1 MIKALV
7 LNKLRSS
14 LSQIQEVGGHVSG
27 ALRRILNNIAVRWSN
42 DSAYDSDDT
51 TFGSPRRGGIGE
63 NDGGEFS
70 KRYGLEIAPP
80 IIHSVA
86 KLSIGFIATTSMFSV
101 QSTLPVRDP
110 GLDKLVSEAEGQ
122 SLLIVANAY
131 AAAVRTGTLQCGR
144 EILQEILQAIGTTF
158 KVYSTAKSEHSF
170 CLVLTLL
177 EATIPIWS
185 DKEYTRSK
193 LGDTVR
199 YFLKQWFSELLEK
212 DQILSWKIR
221 ARFGRILDIYVT
233 VDPVNEF
240 WCARETPSMDVDSE
254 SRVSDLSEE
263 TTGPSPIQ
271 LVCLM
276 LDDEDVHV
284 RYHAASFSSTMFY
297 QLARTSFPA
306 LSLYKEISDA
316 IPQDHDS

>member
-1 MIKALV
+1 M
-7 LNKLRSS
+7 
-14 LSQIQEVGGHVSG
+14 SQIQEVGGHVSS
-27 ALRRILNNIAVRWSN
+27 ALRRILNNIAVRWSD
-42 DSAYDSDDT
+42 DSAYDSNDT
-51 TFGSPRRGGIGE
+51 TFGSPRRGGIGGG
-63 NDGGEFS
+63 DGGEFS
-70 KRYGLEIAPP
+70 KRYGPEMAPP

-86 KLSIGFIATTSMFSV
+86 RLSIAFIATASMFSN
-101 QSTLPVRDP
+101 QSTSPVRDH

-122 SLLIVANAY
+122 SLLIIADAY
-131 AAAVRTGTLQCGR
+131 AAAVRTGTLQCDR
-144 EILQEILQAIGTTF
+144 ETLQDILQAIGTMF
-158 KVYSTAKSEHSF
+158 KVYSTAKNENSF
-170 CLVLTLL
+170 FLVLTLL
-177 EATIPIWS
+177 EATIPTWS
-185 DKEYTRSK
+185 NKEYTRSK

-221 ARFGRILDIYVT
+221 ARFGRILNICVA

-254 SRVSDLSEE
+254 SRVSDPSEE
-263 TTGPSPIQ
+263 TTGPSPMQ

-284 RYHAASFSSTMFY
+284 RYHAASFASTMFY
-297 QLARTSFPA
+297 QLARTDFPA
-306 LSLYKEISDA
+306 LLLYKEISDA